1 MQVRLCLFLSPDILA
16 SVIKQKLEIDFNN
29 SCLKRMTSRFNV
41 MIVTSI
47 LILRKARVLTRM
59 VTGLKEGNKM
69 SSLKPTDKL
78 HSAFKI

>member
-1 MQVRLCLFLSPDILA
+1 
-16 SVIKQKLEIDFNN
+16 
-29 SCLKRMTSRFNV
+29 MTSRFNV

-47 LILRKARVLTRM
+47 LILRKARALTRM

-69 SSLKPTDKL
+69 SSLKPIDKL